1 MEIEDTMKYVVL
13 LGDGMADEPMAELGG
28 KTPLQCAHTPNM
40 DRLAREG
47 QVGLA
52 QTIPEGFPPGSD
64 VANLSVFGYDPA
76 SCYSGRSPLEAASM
90 GVSLN
95 AEDVSF
101 RLNLVTLGQ
110 KDGQEIMEDF
120 SAGHISTE
128 EARAI
133 VLTLQKEL
141 GTDRFQFY
149 PGVSYR
155 HLLVWRGGV
164 DSMSFTPPHD
174 ITGQPVEG
182 KLPRGE
188 GSDSLLDL
196 MDRARTIL
204 ASHPVNLQRQAAG
217 KRPANAA
224 WFWGQGRAP
233 HMPTMQERFGLTG
246 AVISAVDLIK
256 GIGIYAGLDVI
267 EVPGA
272 TGYIDTNYRG
282 KAEFALEALQTRDYV
297 YVHVEAPDE
306 ASHAGM
312 LQEKIRAIEA
322 FDELVVGTVF
332 EGLQSMGAFRLL
344 IAPDHPTPVSLM
356 THTDKPVPFILYGSQ
371 GEFRSDKPVSG
382 YDEAAAASTGVFLS
396 QGYRMMEMLVES

>member
-1 MEIEDTMKYVVL
+1 MKYVVL

-28 KTPLQCAHTPNM
+28 KTPLQCAHTPFM

-101 RLNLVTLGQ
+101 RLNLVTLGEN
-110 KDGQEIMEDF
+110 DGQQIMEDF

-128 EARAI
+128 EARDI
-133 VLTLQKEL
+133 VLTLQREL
-141 GTDRFQFY
+141 GTEQFQFY

-155 HLLVWRGGV
+155 HLLVWRGGI
-164 DSMSFTPPHD
+164 DSMNFTPPHD

-182 KLPRGE
+182 QLPRGE
-188 GSDSLLDL
+188 GAEILLEL
-196 MDRARTIL
+196 MEQARGIL
-204 ASHPVNLQRQAAG
+204 ASHPVNERRRSEG
-217 KRPANAA
+217 KRPANAM
-224 WFWGQGRAP
+224 WLWGQGRAP
-233 HMPTMQERFGLTG
+233 HMQTLQERFGLSG

-267 EVPGA
+267 DVPGA
-272 TGYIDTNYRG
+272 TGYLDTNYLG
-282 KAEFALEALQTRDYV
+282 KAEFALEALKTRDYV

-306 ASHAGM
+306 ASHGG
-312 LQEKIRAIEA
+312 LVQEKIQAIES
-322 FDELVVGTVF
+322 FDKLVVGTIV
-332 EGLQSMGAFRLL
+332 EGMQSMGDFRLL
-344 IAPDHPTPVSLM
+344 VAPDHPTPLRLM
-356 THTDKPVPFILYGSQ
+356 THTDQPVPFILYGSE
-371 GEFRSDKPVSG
+371 GEFGMAKPVSA
-382 YDEAAAASTGVFLS
+382 YDEEAATGTGIFLA
-396 QGYRMMEMLVES
+396 QGYRLMERLVKG

>member
-1 MEIEDTMKYVVL
+1 MKYVVL
-13 LGDGMADEPMAELGG
+13 LGDGMADEPVAELGG
-28 KTPLQCAHTPNM
+28 KTPLQYAHTPYM

-64 VANLSVFGYDPA
+64 VANLSMFGYDPQA
-76 SCYSGRSPLEAASM
+76 CYTGRSPLEAASM
-90 GVSLN
+90 GVSL
-95 AEDVSF
+95 APEDVSF

-110 KDGQEIMEDF
+110 QDGREIMEDF

-128 EARAI
+128 EARSL
-133 VLTLQKEL
+133 VLTLQEQL
-141 GTDRFQFY
+141 GSERFQFY

-155 HLLVWRGGV
+155 HLLVWRGGF
-164 DSMSFTPPHD
+164 DTMTFTPPHD
-174 ITGQPVEG
+174 ITGQPVAAH
-182 KLPRGE
+182 LPRGDNA
-188 GSDSLLDL
+188 DSLLAL
-196 MDRARTIL
+196 MQQARAIL
-204 ASHPVNLQRQAAG
+204 ADHPVNRQRRADG
-217 KRPANAA
+217 KRPANAM
-224 WFWGQGRAP
+224 WLWGQGRAP

-267 EVPGA
+267 DVPGA

-282 KAEFALEALQTRDYV
+282 KADYALEALKTRDYV

-306 ASHAGM
+306 ASHGGL

-332 EGLQSMGAFRLL
+332 EGLRAGGPFRLL
-344 IAPDHPTPVSLM
+344 IAPDHPTPVRLM
-356 THTDKPVPFILYGSQ
+356 THTDQPIPFILYGSQ
-371 GEFRSDKPVSG
+371 GEFRAEQPAPG
-382 YDEAAAASTGVFLS
+382 YDEAAAAFSGVFLA
-396 QGYRMMEMLVES
+396 QGYRLMERLVGN

>member
-1 MEIEDTMKYVVL
+1 MKYVVL

-28 KTPLQCAHTPNM
+28 KTPLQCAHTPYM

-95 AEDVSF
+95 PEDVSF

-128 EARAI
+128 ESRAI

-164 DSMSFTPPHD
+164 DTMTFTPPHD
-174 ITGQPVEG
+174 ITGQPTQG
-182 KLPRGE
+182 QLPRGE
-188 GSDSLLDL
+188 GADCLLDL
-196 MDRARTIL
+196 MQRARTIL
-204 ASHPVNLQRQAAG
+204 ANHPVNRQRQAEG

-224 WFWGQGRAP
+224 WLWGQGRAP

-272 TGYIDTNYRG
+272 TGFIDTNYRG
-282 KAEFALEALQTRDYV
+282 KAEYALEALQTRDYV
-297 YVHVEAPDE
+297 YIHVEAPDE
-306 ASHAGM
+306 ASHAGL

-322 FDELVVGTVF
+322 FDALVVGTVF
-332 EGLQSMGAFRLL
+332 NGLQSMGAFRLL
-344 IAPDHPTPVSLM
+344 VAPDHPTPVTLM
-356 THTDKPVPFILYGSQ
+356 THTSKPVPFILYGSQ
-371 GEFRSDKPVSG
+371 GEFLSQHPAAG
-382 YDEAAAASTGVFLS
+382 YDEDAAASSGVFLAH
-396 QGYRMMEMLVES
+396 GHELMDRLLVDAN